1 MKKDKLDHISIIWV
15 LILFYT
21 VIFIRNAWVTE
32 DAYITFRVVENFV
45 NGYGMVFNIG
55 ERVQAFTHTLWF
67 FILSGIYRLESLLVD
82 RALFG
87 GLYYISIF
95 ISLGFSLWSI
105 WLVAFRLADDKKIA
119 ALCLLAL
126 SLSRAFMDY
135 SSSGLENPASHFF
148 IAAFVA
154 VWFHQFESSK
164 RRFFLLALIAS
175 LAALNRIDAVLFYLP
190 ALFIVFLQ
198 IIKKKS
204 GLGPFLL
211 GFLPLIVWELVSIIY
226 YGVFI
231 PNTAYSKLNTGIA
244 MGMKVYQG
252 LVYYLAAME
261 THPFTMFVILVG
273 VALPFIRRNQKV
285 IPFSIGILFYLIYI
299 LSIGGDFMAGRFL
312 SVPFFLAVINIALH
326 QFSNFRAI
334 GSLAVGI
341 LLVAFIIEK
350 PSPLSTDR
358 FYGSTQGDDYDET
371 LDPNGI
377 VDEKSFYYQETG
389 LLRVNR
395 SYEPLASRFDENE
408 WVRTTDDPTI
418 IYRNSIGLVGY
429 QRGPNYHFLDPI
441 GLPDALLARL
451 PMKGAHGNNWR
462 VGHYNRVVPEGYRE
476 TILTGQNEIEDPALH
491 EFYDHVALIIKGDIF
506 QKGRFKA
513 IWKLNTGQYAHLI
526 EEYLSNQ

>member
-1 MKKDKLDHISIIWV
+1 MSKDKLDRISIIWV
-15 LILFYT
+15 LIFFYI

-45 NGYGMVFNIG
+45 NGYGMVFNVG

-67 FILSGIYRLESLLVD
+67 FILSGIYRLESLFLN

-95 ISLGFSLWSI
+95 ISLGFSLWAI
-105 WLVAFRLADDKKIA
+105 WLLAFRLADDKRIA

-126 SLSRAFMDY
+126 PFSRAFMDY

-148 IAAFVA
+148 VAAFVV
-154 VWFHQFESSK
+154 VWFHQFKSSNHQVL
-164 RRFFLLALIAS
+164 LLALITS
-175 LAALNRIDAVLFYLP
+175 LAVLNRIDTILFYLP
-190 ALFIVFLQ
+190 ALFITLVQ
-198 IIKKKS
+198 VVKKKS

-211 GFLPLIVWELVSIIY
+211 GFLPLIVWELISIIY
-226 YGVFI
+226 YGALI

-244 MGMKVYQG
+244 MGMKIYQG
-252 LVYYLAAME
+252 IVYYLAAME
-261 THPFTMFVILVG
+261 THPYTLLIILVG
-273 VALPFIRRNQKV
+273 ITLPFIRANRKL
-285 IPFSIGILFYLIYI
+285 IPFSIGNLIYLIYV

-312 SVPFFLAVINIALH
+312 SVPFFLAIINIALME
-326 QFSNFRAI
+326 FSNFRAI

-341 LLVAFIIEK
+341 LLVAFMIEK

-358 FYGSTQGDDYDET
+358 YYGATQGDDYDET

-389 LLRVNR
+389 LLRANR

-408 WVRTTDDPTI
+408 WARTTDDPTI

-451 PMKGAHGNNWR
+451 PMSEAYGDDWR
-462 VGHYNRVVPEGYRE
+462 VGHYNRVVPQGYRE
-476 TILTGQNEIEDPALH
+476 TISTGENKIEDPALH
-491 EFYDHVALIIKGDIF
+491 EFYDHISLIIKGDIF
-506 QKGRFKA
+506 QNGRLKA
-513 IWKLNTGQYAHLI
+513 IWKLNTGQYQYLVD
-526 EEYLSNQ
+526 EYLSNQ